1 VIEIVARSEAMREA
15 VRLAD
20 RVAGTDANV
29 LVTGES
35 GVGKDAVAFYIH
47 SKSIRAPQSFVKIDC
62 ATLPSGLLEAELFG
76 FERGAFTGASEGK
89 PGRLEAA
96 HRGTLV
102 LDEIAYL
109 STDSQAKLLR
119 VIETKE
125 FERLG
130 GRRTIKVDARLI
142 ALTNVDLSD
151 AVKRQHFREDLYY
164 RLNVLHIKVP
174 SLRERAE
181 DLAELAQSFVRSYA
195 DKHGRKANAVS
206 NEALLLLSEYEFP
219 GNVREL
225 ANTIERAVI
234 VSTGKEIEIADLPTS
249 LQAAVHVQRR
259 RVKPQSLGEVEAE
272 YVEEVLA
279 ATRGNKTEAAKILGI
294 SRKNLYEKLARR
306 KKDEGDSRKDEGG
319 RMKDEEERK

>member
-1 VIEIVARSEAMREA
+1 VIEIVAHSEAMREA
-15 VRLAD
+15 IRLAD
-20 RVAGTDANV
+20 RVATTDANV

-47 SKSIRAPQSFVKIDC
+47 SHSNRATQSFVKIDC

-76 FERGAFTGASEGK
+76 YERGAFTGASEEK
-89 PGRLEAA
+89 PGRLEAS

-109 STDSQAKLLR
+109 SIESQAKLLR
-119 VIETKE
+119 VIETRE

-164 RLNVLHIKVP
+164 RLNVVHIKVP
-174 SLRERAE
+174 ALRERVE
-181 DLAELAQSFVRSYA
+181 DLPELAEAFVKSYA
-195 DKHGRKANAVS
+195 SKHGRQVDAVS
-206 NEALLLLSEYEFP
+206 PDVLSLLGEYEFP

-234 VSTGKEIEIADLPTS
+234 VSTGRRIEADDLPES
-249 LQAAVHVQRR
+249 LQAAVRVQRR
-259 RVKPQSLGEVEAE
+259 RVKPQSLAEVEAE
-272 YVEEVLA
+272 YVGEVLA
-279 ATRGNKTEAAKILGI
+279 FAGGNKTEAARILGI
-294 SRKNLYEKLARR
+294 SRKNIYEKLAR
-306 KKDEGDSRKDEGG
+306 KVKDEGG
-319 RMKDEEERK
+319 RMREKDEG

>member
-1 VIEIVARSEAMREA
+1 MIEIVARSESMREA
-15 VRLAD
+15 IRLAD
-20 RVAGTDANV
+20 RVAATDANV
-29 LVTGES
+29 LITGES
-35 GVGKDAVAFYIH
+35 GAGKDALALYIH
-47 SKSIRAPQSFVKIDC
+47 SQSERAQQSFVKIDC

-76 FERGAFTGASEGK
+76 YDRGAFTGANEAK

-96 HRGTLV
+96 HHGTLV

-130 GRRTIKVDARLI
+130 GRKKVTVDARLI

-151 AVKRQHFREDLYY
+151 AVNRQSFREDLYY
-164 RLNVLHIKVP
+164 RLNVMHITVP
-174 SLRERAE
+174 PLRERAQ
-181 DLAELAQSFVRSYA
+181 DLPDLVRALVATYA
-195 DKHGRKANAVS
+195 TKHGRETQQVS
-206 NEALLLLSEYEFP
+206 KEALRLLAEYEFP

-234 VSTGKEIEIADLPTS
+234 ISGNKQLEVADLPEPVR
-249 LQAAVHVQRR
+249 AAVLVERKRKQ
-259 RVKPQSLGEVEAE
+259 PQTLAEVEAD
-272 YVEEVLA
+272 YVQEILE
-279 ATRGNKTEAAKILGI
+279 ATKGNKTEAARILGI

-306 KKDEGDSRKDEGG
+306 QQKV
-319 RMKDEEERK
+319 